1 MKTVFQARL
10 YGIFIEIKR
19 NLGRKKLHRKIK
31 ALVSLEA
38 VLAVEKIW
46 PQSILEENA
55 CPSSLEDYFSSMK
68 GRSIFTSI
76 TPAY

>member
-31 ALVSLEA
+31 ALVSLEE
-38 VLAVEKIW
+38 VLTVEKI
-46 PQSILEENA
+46 
-55 CPSSLEDYFSSMK
+55 
-68 GRSIFTSI
+68 
-76 TPAY
+76 